1 MNFIASFYSYS
12 ITSSIYDLFHTPINN
27 FFSGGVVFRIGIV
40 ATIIFSFTAL
50 MHIKKKINLF
60 YDKTD
65 ALLTIF
71 APILSALPIG
81 ILWLIFFIFR
91 YEPYWISSIFT
102 DLYSLTLL
110 FFLFCSCRFAKRCNP
125 NSLYGFCLSC
135 FGRSFSIVAII
146 SLVVGFFLKL
156 MPDREYRS
164 PFEEDYV
171 FFRNLAILTSIYSGL
186 IWVVIKLTRKDKWS
200 DPKAWLLL
208 R

>member
-12 ITSSIYDLFHTPINN
+12 VTSSIYDLFSTPLNN
-27 FFSGGVVFRIGIV
+27 FLSDGVVLRLGIV

-50 MHIKKKINLF
+50 MHIRKKISFFN
-60 YDKTD
+60 DKTD

-81 ILWLIFFIFR
+81 ILWLIFFIFE

-110 FFLFCSCRFAKRCNP
+110 FFLFCSFRFAKRCNP

-135 FGRSFSIVAII
+135 FGRLFSIVAIFTLLI
-146 SLVVGFFLKL
+146 GFFIKL

-164 PFEEDYV
+164 VFEEDYV

-186 IWVVIKLTRKDKWS
+186 IWVVLKLTRKDEWS
-200 DPKAWLLL
+200 DPKAWLIL